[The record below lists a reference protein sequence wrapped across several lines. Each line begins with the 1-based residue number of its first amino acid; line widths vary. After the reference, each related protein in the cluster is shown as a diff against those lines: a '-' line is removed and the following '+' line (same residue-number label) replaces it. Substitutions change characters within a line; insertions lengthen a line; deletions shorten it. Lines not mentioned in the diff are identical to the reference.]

1 MTVIGEALMYP
12 DDVKYTK
19 SHEWVRVANGLA
31 TVGITDYAQEELG
44 DIVNIELPDA
54 GTRLRVG
61 DPFGTVDSVKAVSD
75 LMSPVTGEVVE
86 VNEDLEASPEL
97 INQEPYGSGWMI
109 IVRMEDPS
117 EQDEL
122 MTGEAYEGFIEQE

>member
-1 MTVIGEALMYP
+1 MYP

-54 GTRLRVG
+54 GTRLRAG

>member
-1 MTVIGEALMYP
+1 MYP

-19 SHEWVRVANGLA
+19 NHEWVRVANGLA

-54 GTRLRVG
+54 GTRLRAG

>member
-1 MTVIGEALMYP
+1 MYP